1 MRFKKL
7 QFSDNNAQKVYENY
21 LQQIESATKV
31 LSQADRNDVLAEM
44 NSHIYENLSASN
56 QKNSE
61 ISNLVGTLERLGVPS
76 EVLKPL
82 IAEKKLKQATNSFNP
97 VHVFKALVLN
107 LSNGLIYLVFFF
119 LYLFLF
125 SFIALIFGKL
135 LYPEYT
141 GLFYKDG
148 KLINYGILENGPEM
162 QQYEILG
169 YWLIPFTLLLAVM
182 FYFII
187 TLLLKFK
194 RIISYKL
201 KNR

>member
-1 MRFKKL
+1 
-7 QFSDNNAQKVYENY
+7 
-21 LQQIESATKV
+21 
-31 LSQADRNDVLAEM
+31 
-44 NSHIYENLSASN
+44 
-56 QKNSE
+56 
-61 ISNLVGTLERLGVPS
+61 
-76 EVLKPL
+76 
-82 IAEKKLKQATNSFNP
+82 TNSFNP

>member
-7 QFSDNNAQKVYENY
+7 QFSDNNAQKIYENY

-31 LSQADRNDVLAEM
+31 LSKADRIDVLAEM
-44 NSHIYENLSASN
+44 NSHIYESLSTRDQS
-56 QKNSE
+56 NSE
-61 ISNLVGTLERLGVPS
+61 ISNLVDTLERIGIPS
-76 EVLKPL
+76 DVLKPL
-82 IAEKKLKQATNSFNP
+82 IAERKLRQATNSFNP
-97 VHVFKALVLN
+97 VHVFKALILN
-107 LSNGLIYLVFFF
+107 LSNGIIYLVFFF

-169 YWLIPFTLLLAVM
+169 YWLIPFTVSLAVV
-182 FYFII
+182 FYIFI
-187 TLLLKFK
+187 TFLLKLK
-194 RIISYKL
+194 RIISSKL

>member
-1 MRFKKL
+1 MRFKKI
-7 QFSDNNAQKVYENY
+7 QFSDNNAQKIYENY

-31 LSQADRNDVLAEM
+31 LSKADRIDVLAEM
-44 NSHIYENLSASN
+44 NSHIYESLSTRDQS
-56 QKNSE
+56 NSE
-61 ISNLVGTLERLGVPS
+61 ISNLVDTLERIGIPS
-76 EVLKPL
+76 DVLKPL
-82 IAEKKLKQATNSFNP
+82 IAERKLRQATNSFNP
-97 VHVFKALVLN
+97 VHVFKALILN
-107 LSNGLIYLVFFF
+107 LSNGIIYLVFFF

-148 KLINYGILENGPEM
+148 KLINYGILENGPEL

-169 YWLIPFTLLLAVM
+169 YWLIPFAVSLAVV
-182 FYFII
+182 FYIFI
-187 TLLLKFK
+187 TFLLKLK
-194 RIISYKL
+194 RIISSKL

>member
-7 QFSDNNAQKVYENY
+7 QFSDNNAQKIYENY
-21 LQQIESATKV
+21 LQQIEFATKI
-31 LSQADRNDVLAEM
+31 LSKADRIDVLAEM
-44 NSHIYENLSASN
+44 NSHIYESLSTRDQS
-56 QKNSE
+56 NSE
-61 ISNLVGTLERLGVPS
+61 ISNLVDTLERIGIPS
-76 EVLKPL
+76 DVLKPL
-82 IAEKKLKQATNSFNP
+82 IAERKLRQATNSFNP
-97 VHVFKALVLN
+97 VHVFKALILN
-107 LSNGLIYLVFFF
+107 LSNGIIYLVFFF

-148 KLINYGILENGPEM
+148 KLINYGILENGPEL

-169 YWLIPFTLLLAVM
+169 YWLIPFAVSLAVV
-182 FYFII
+182 FYIFI
-187 TLLLKFK
+187 TFLLKLK
-194 RIISYKL
+194 RIISSKL

>member
-7 QFSDNNAQKVYENY
+7 QFSDNNAQKIYENY

-31 LSQADRNDVLAEM
+31 LSKADRIDVLAEM
-44 NSHIYENLSASN
+44 NSHIYESLSTRDQS
-56 QKNSE
+56 NSE
-61 ISNLVGTLERLGVPS
+61 ISNLVDTLERIGIPS
-76 EVLKPL
+76 DVLKPL
-82 IAEKKLKQATNSFNP
+82 IAERKLRQATNSFNP
-97 VHVFKALVLN
+97 VHVFKALILN
-107 LSNGLIYLVFFF
+107 LSNGIIYLVFFF

-148 KLINYGILENGPEM
+148 KLINYGILENGPEL

-169 YWLIPFTLLLAVM
+169 YWLIPFAVSLAVV
-182 FYFII
+182 FYIFI
-187 TLLLKFK
+187 TFLLKLK
-194 RIISYKL
+194 RIISSKL

>member
-82 IAEKKLKQATNSFNP
+82 IAEKKLKQAT
-97 VHVFKALVLN
+97 
-107 LSNGLIYLVFFF
+107 
-119 LYLFLF
+119 
-125 SFIALIFGKL
+125 
-135 LYPEYT
+135 
-141 GLFYKDG
+141 
-148 KLINYGILENGPEM
+148 
-162 QQYEILG
+162 
-169 YWLIPFTLLLAVM
+169 
-182 FYFII
+182 
-187 TLLLKFK
+187 
-194 RIISYKL
+194 
-201 KNR
+201 